1 MIFNLNKNTIFLLCF
16 TSPLIMYVF
25 QQIKKEIEKILDI
38 KLQQME
44 MELKKDMTKRE
55 IEIEQKLSQLKIELE
70 KKWEIELQKKEKKK
84 NDIKPTCPIC
94 LENLADNGQ
103 TYALKCSHCYHKK
116 CIDRWFYEGR
126 RVCPLCRDG

>member
-1 MIFNLNKNTIFLLCF
+1 
-16 TSPLIMYVF
+16 MYVF

-44 MELKKDMTKRE
+44 MELKKYMTKRE

-70 KKWEIELQKKEKKK
+70 KKWE
-84 NDIKPTCPIC
+84 IKPTCPIC

-116 CIDRWFYEGR
+116 CIDRWFYEGK